1 MGVIYLASLLA
12 GIVCMLLLD
21 HRFRLFFWHD
31 AKAATVVTAVGLG
44 FFLAWDVAGIG
55 LGIFLRGESAI
66 ATGILLAP
74 ELPLEEPVFLL
85 FLILC
90 TMVLFTGAR
99 EVLARAADRKG
110 TGGASAAARS
120 SHGKPA
126 RERENA

>member
-12 GIVCMLLLD
+12 GIACMLLLD

-31 AKAATVVTAVGLG
+31 AKAATVVTAVGLA
-44 FFLAWDVAGIG
+44 FFLAWDIAGIG

-99 EVLARAADRKG
+99 EFLARAGDRKRK
-110 TGGASAAARS
+110 GGVSAAARS

>member
-31 AKAATVVTAVGLG
+31 AKAATVVTAVGLA
-44 FFLAWDVAGIG
+44 FFLAWDIAGIG

-90 TMVLFTGAR
+90 TMVLYTGAR
-99 EVLARAADRKG
+99 EVLARAADRKRK
-110 TGGASAAARS
+110 GGASAAAGS